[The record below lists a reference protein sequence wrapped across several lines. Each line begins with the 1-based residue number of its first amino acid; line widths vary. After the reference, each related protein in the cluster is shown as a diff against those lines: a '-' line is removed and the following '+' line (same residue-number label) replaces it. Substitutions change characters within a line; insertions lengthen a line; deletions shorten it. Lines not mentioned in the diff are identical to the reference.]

1 MRGIEHDGGV
11 VESRLRKRRDRV
23 VRPLGWRQ
31 SRLAQA
37 VRQPCRNVRPC
48 RSALVRLWRGACSR
62 IGLPSGCTRRE
73 GSRKESSKNCCV
85 SRKCQRGQSSVRLI
99 VPGVVQKSGTP
110 DAGKDRLYAIM
121 RVFGID
127 CGTEFTGYGVV
138 EVDASARNPRLR
150 PLCAGAIKLNR
161 KDHAPVR
168 LATVY
173 AELTALLEMWQPEV
187 VAIEEVFFSAN
198 AKSALKLG
206 QVRGV
211 AMLAA
216 ANCGLQVAE
225 YAPLSIKSAV
235 VGYGLA
241 AKEQVQFMVARL
253 LDLEHAPEPA
263 DAADALAIA
272 ICHIHH
278 AQTAEGINR

>member
-1 MRGIEHDGGV
+1 
-11 VESRLRKRRDRV
+11 
-23 VRPLGWRQ
+23 
-31 SRLAQA
+31 
-37 VRQPCRNVRPC
+37 
-48 RSALVRLWRGACSR
+48 
-62 IGLPSGCTRRE
+62 
-73 GSRKESSKNCCV
+73 
-85 SRKCQRGQSSVRLI
+85 
-99 VPGVVQKSGTP
+99 
-110 DAGKDRLYAIM
+110 M

-138 EVDASARNPRLR
+138 EVEETARTPRLK
-150 PLCAGAIKLNR
+150 PLCAGAIKLSK
-161 KDHAPVR
+161 KDHTSVR
-168 LATVY
+168 LSRVY
-173 AELTALLEMWQPEV
+173 AELTALMELWEPQV
-187 VAIEEVFFSAN
+187 VAIEDVFFAAN

-206 QVRGV
+206 HVRGV

-216 ANCGLQVAE
+216 ANCGLPVAE

-253 LDLEHAPEPA
+253 LDLETAPEPA

-278 AQTAEGINR
+278 AQTAEGMRR